1 MFLLRNNVWRLFYLI
16 LKTLHLPENSFEYI
30 EDERKNEN
38 SGDEM
43 DIEETDEFINDP
55 RHKIEF
61 FLEELII
68 NSKKYFT
75 LRQKYYNW

>member
-1 MFLLRNNVWRLFYLI
+1 
-16 LKTLHLPENSFEYI
+16 
-30 EDERKNEN
+30 
-38 SGDEM
+38 M

-68 NSKKYFT
+68 NSKKYFKLGKNIT
-75 LRQKYYNW
+75 IDETMLQIIHLHIR

>member
-1 MFLLRNNVWRLFYLI
+1 
-16 LKTLHLPENSFEYI
+16 
-30 EDERKNEN
+30 
-38 SGDEM
+38 M

-75 LRQKYYNW
+75 LGKNITIGETIIFFHGRSLMRFYL